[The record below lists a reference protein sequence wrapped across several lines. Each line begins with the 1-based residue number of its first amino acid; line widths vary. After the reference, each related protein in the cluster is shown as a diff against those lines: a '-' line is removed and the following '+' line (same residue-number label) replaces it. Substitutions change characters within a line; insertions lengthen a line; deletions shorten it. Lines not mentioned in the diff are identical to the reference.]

1 MRKQIESISR
11 YIFPF
16 YDEKTSIWRYGF
28 EHQSVAAPFSLLSP
42 SQLPHSGCG
51 QWPWALACTGYICSK
66 RGTKRRGRSSTVPK
80 HFGVSASSQ
89 DRHPVRRRRPLS
101 VCLLFSPMAI
111 LSRPALLGTVVFQ
124 KHRLQHCCRLEWN
137 SGLVRGGSARHS
149 IEQLVGT
156 RGVPCL

>member
-11 YIFPF
+11 YIFPL
-16 YDEKTSIWRYGF
+16 YDEKTSIWRYGS
-28 EHQSVAAPFSLLSP
+28 EHQSVAAPFFLLSP
-42 SQLPHSGCG
+42 SQLPHSGCVG

-66 RGTKRRGRSSTVPK
+66 RGTSEEVDPPRCRNT
-80 HFGVSASSQ
+80 SASALLHRT
-89 DRHPVRRRRPLS
+89 DTLFVGVGLCPS
-101 VCLLFSPMAI
+101 VFFFLAI
-111 LSRPALLGTVVFQ
+111 LSRLALLGTVVFQ